1 MEEVV
6 VGNRKEVVEAEDVV
20 VPLLSNLAFV
30 RQLRQERSRGE
41 VRSAGVCV
49 EWKSSLSFSWRLS
62 PVTARMISYAFPVA
76 SSCPTCGM
84 QHAQSDLQST
94 CVPIQ
99 PLPHSDH
106 HASPSAPCK
115 RRPNGDWY
123 AVTYPFCILLLLLFC
138 DYFPSPVYVCVEVVA
153 SLYPTQSALSSSI
166 CRHKPL
172 AITTVSLQPPGSGL
186 RVRLFMHPLTHLSSL
201 KLLG

>member
-1 MEEVV
+1 MVEEE
-6 VGNRKEVVEAEDVV
+6 GVV
-20 VPLLSNLAFV
+20 VPLLSNLAF
-30 RQLRQERSRGE
+30 RTTAEERAIDRGVKCGLLAFVWSGRGE
-41 VRSAGVCV
+41 SVFLV
-49 EWKSSLSFSWRLS
+49 ERVS

>member
-1 MEEVV
+1 MVEEE
-6 VGNRKEVVEAEDVV
+6 GVV
-20 VPLLSNLAFV
+20 VPLLSNLAFRTTAEEGAIDRGV
-30 RQLRQERSRGE
+30 KCGLLAFVWSARGE
-41 VRSAGVCV
+41 SVFLV
-49 EWKSSLSFSWRLS
+49 ERVS

-138 DYFPSPVYVCVEVVA
+138 DYFPSPVYVLR
-153 SLYPTQSALSSSI
+153 SLLVCIPPSQLSALPSAGTSRLQSQPYHCSLPDLGCVSVCSCI
-166 CRHKPL
+166 HLLTCR
-172 AITTVSLQPPGSGL
+172 
-186 RVRLFMHPLTHLSSL
+186 R
-201 KLLG
+201 

>member
-1 MEEVV
+1 
-6 VGNRKEVVEAEDVV
+6 
-20 VPLLSNLAFV
+20 VPLLSNLAFRTTAEEGAIDRGV
-30 RQLRQERSRGE
+30 KCGLLAFVWSGRGE
-41 VRSAGVCV
+41 SVFLV
-49 EWKSSLSFSWRLS
+49 ERVS